1 MGSFVF
7 SSLITVLAPLFIFNF
22 TSLFMLSQEN
32 YGKFH
37 SVKFLGQ
44 VFSSGII
51 FSTIIIPVLFI
62 VFTVIDVIPDIYSK
76 LYSVVGIMY
85 GIATSCFLIFRLRN
99 LLNPI
104 FVAKRILASQK
115 ENEFYY
121 YKTAQIPV
129 GESVFDDLLELI
141 CGTINNNAIFESRKL
156 FDYIF
161 GWFALNIDDIE
172 PDSKLFYDRKR
183 NRFNHFFYT
192 IAETLIQKDN
202 DIIESH
208 YIESISNTF
217 LTDID
222 FEDFYKID
230 FPLASLKKL
239 AASSIERGT
248 NHDNQIASSIFY
260 SIINPFNDILSK
272 IENSENKHGFYIE
285 ESNQFRNFKDIIL
298 NNLIELYDCAI
309 KAENTDFIKQTTL
322 VRRFFNS
329 HSGNDFIKWNNN
341 YLKCYQEISYTY
353 KKILE
358 CKNYDKKCA
367 QYVLSEFKY
376 FASNISYQDTNRTV
390 IKHLFN
396 TFIKDLYTTF
406 VKLIDNTDYL
416 RSYDFE
422 VFYERTWNF
431 DKCDDYQIDQY
442 LNVFY
447 VLIEKYFNKYK
458 CSQVFESFE
467 TKDLWMRIEQIEAIW
482 NERNSFNKHYCNVWK
497 ENVEKL
503 KTEYFQLYKEYQKYS
518 EALKRETK
526 ELKKVIKN
534 EKYVD

>member
-1 MGSFVF
+1 MDSFVF
-7 SSLITVLAPLFIFNF
+7 SSLIAVLAPLFIFNF

-37 SVKFLGQ
+37 SVKFLGL
-44 VFSSGII
+44 VFSPGVI
-51 FSTIIIPVLFI
+51 FFTIVIPVLFI
-62 VFTVIDVIPDIYSK
+62 VFTVIDAKLEMYSK
-76 LYSVVGIMY
+76 LYSVIGILY
-85 GIATSCFLIFRLRN
+85 GIASSCFLIFRLRK
-99 LLNPI
+99 LLDPI
-104 FVAKRILASQK
+104 YVAKRIISSQD

-121 YKTAQIPV
+121 YKTAQIPI

-161 GWFALNIDDIE
+161 GWFALNIDDIK

-222 FEDFYKID
+222 FEDFSKID

-239 AASSIERGT
+239 AASSVERGT

-260 SIINPFNDILSK
+260 AIINPFNDKFSK
-272 IENSENKHGFYIE
+272 IENSNNKHVFYIE
-285 ESNQFRNFKDIIL
+285 ESNQFRDFKDIIL
-298 NNLIELYDCAI
+298 NVITEIYDCAI
-309 KAENTDFIKQTTL
+309 KAENIDFIKQTTFA
-322 VRRFFNS
+322 RCFFNS
-329 HSGNDFIKWNNN
+329 HSENEFIKWNNN

-353 KKILE
+353 RKILE
-358 CKNYDKKCA
+358 CKNFDKTCI

-396 TFIKDLYTTF
+396 TFIKDLYSTF
-406 VKLIDNTDYL
+406 EKIIDNTDYL
-416 RSYDFE
+416 KSHDFE
-422 VFYERTWNF
+422 IFYERTWNF
-431 DKCDDYQIDQY
+431 DKCDDYQIEQY
-442 LNVFY
+442 LTVFY
-447 VLIEKYFNKYK
+447 ILIKKYFDKYK
-458 CSQVFESFE
+458 NSQIFESFE
-467 TKDLWMRIEQIEAIW
+467 TKDLWMRIEQIEAVW
-482 NERNSFNKHYCNVWK
+482 NKRKIFNKNYCKVWNK
-497 ENVEKL
+497 NIEKL
-503 KTEYFQLYKEYQKYS
+503 KIEYAQLYTEYQKYS

-526 ELKKVIKN
+526 ELKEVIKD
-534 EKYVD
+534 EIYVD